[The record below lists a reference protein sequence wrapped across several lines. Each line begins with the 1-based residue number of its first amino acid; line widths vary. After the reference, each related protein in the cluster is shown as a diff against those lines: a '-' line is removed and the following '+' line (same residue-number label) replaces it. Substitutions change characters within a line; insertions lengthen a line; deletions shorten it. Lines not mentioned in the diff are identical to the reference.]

1 MIEKYEFG
9 RIRIDGKEYS
19 RDVIIYPSAE
29 PADSAGGQPFGSAQD
44 KPARVD
50 GSWWRKEGH
59 RLDKADL
66 AQVVKAK
73 PEVLVVGT
81 GHDAQ
86 MKVPRETLEFL
97 NSLGI
102 EVHTAPTREACQKY
116 NELRDVRKVVAA
128 LHLTC

>member
-1 MIEKYEFG
+1 MIERYEFG

-19 RDVIIYPSAE
+19 RDVIIYPGE
-29 PADSAGGQPFGSAQD
+29 QPSDATQGM
-44 KPARVD
+44 PARVD

-59 RLDKADL
+59 RLDKTDL
-66 AQVVKAK
+66 AEVVKAK

-86 MKVPRETLEFL
+86 MKVPRETLDFL

-102 EVHTAPTREACQKY
+102 EVHAAPTREACQKY

>member
-9 RIRIDGKEYS
+9 RIRIDGKDYS
-19 RDVIIYPSAE
+19 RDVIIYGGDE
-29 PADSAGGQPFGSAQD
+29 PV
-44 KPARVD
+44 KVD

-66 AQVVKAK
+66 EAMVRAK

-81 GHDAQ
+81 GYYGQ
-86 MKVPRETLEFL
+86 MKVPPETLDFL

-102 EVHTAPTREACQKY
+102 EVQAAETKEACQKY
-116 NELRDVRKVVAA
+116 NELRDIRKVVAA